1 MRQQLYKQTKDGTK
15 VPIEP
20 IIECNDTLTG
30 DDSTMP
36 LSARMGKLL
45 NENKPDLGFITR
57 DGCHI
62 ISIGNVV
69 MITFNRYIAGS
80 VSNEHIITSPVPGPM
95 EGDGSAVISMTFNGK
110 PYEVFVDGD
119 NRLMARLCQ
128 QGETF
133 GTDRIAGIFAYIRS

>member
-1 MRQQLYKQTKDGTK
+1 MRQQLYRQTKDGTK

-20 IIECNDTLTG
+20 IVECDDTLTG
-30 DDSTMP
+30 TDSGVP

-57 DGCHI
+57 DGCRI

-80 VSNEHIITSPVPGPM
+80 ASNEHIITSPVPEPT
-95 EGDGSAVISMTFNGK
+95 EGDQSAVISMTFNGK
-110 PYEVFVDGD
+110 PYEAFVDGD
-119 NRLMARLCQ
+119 SRLMARLTT
-128 QGETF
+128 GETF
-133 GTDRIAGIFAYIRS
+133 GTDRIAGVFVYIKR